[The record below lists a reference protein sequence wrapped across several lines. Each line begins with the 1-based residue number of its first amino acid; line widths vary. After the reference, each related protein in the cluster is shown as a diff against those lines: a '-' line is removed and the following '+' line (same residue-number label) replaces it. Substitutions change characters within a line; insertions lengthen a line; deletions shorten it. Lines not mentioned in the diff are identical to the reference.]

1 MEHFRALG
9 IRTSPTT
16 GDDLLCPIS
25 YISSSEK
32 VFILPFAPFLNYSI
46 LHQISNIKTQKH
58 KHHIK
63 NPLSDSITTIMKY
76 NCFIPLIF
84 LVVAAVTEPIPL
96 MPRGDGSCD
105 NTLGVQNNPACPSG
119 ACCSPYNWCGYG
131 AAWCGG
137 PIPNGNGACD
147 NSLGTH
153 NNPACPPGACCSF
166 WGWCGYGHAWCA

>member
-105 NTLGVQNNPACPSG
+105 NTLGVQNNPACPPG
-119 ACCSPYNWCGYG
+119 ACCSTSNWCGYG
-131 AAWCGG
+131 AAWCGSSSTVTPDG
-137 PIPNGNGACD
+137 SCD
-147 NSLGTH
+147 NTLGVQ
-153 NNPACPPGACCSF
+153 NNPACPSGACCSPYN
-166 WGWCGYGHAWCA
+166 W